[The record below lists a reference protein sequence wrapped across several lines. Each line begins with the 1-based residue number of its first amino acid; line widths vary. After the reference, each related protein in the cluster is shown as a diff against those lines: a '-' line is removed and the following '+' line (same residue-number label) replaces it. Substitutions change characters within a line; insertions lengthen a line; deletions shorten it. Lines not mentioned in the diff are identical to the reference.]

1 MYEQIHTNGATFTFA
16 RVYELKRP
24 EGTVWIFEKMA
35 ADIVNS
41 ECETFGI
48 EEFELQ
54 YYAEERLQQ
63 AIKEGV

>member
-41 ECETFGI
+41 ECETYGI
-48 EEFELQ
+48 EEFDLQ
-54 YYAEERLQQ
+54 YYAETRLQQ